1 MAGASWPCVRLHP
14 APRRRPLDAPSCGR
28 RARRSGSVPG
38 AEACGYSTER
48 LLVGLPACHGRAGAV
63 ARCRRPT
70 RVAAQ
75 LLRGEVK
82 VACACLPEVAL
93 AVLRCCGHSAR
104 PSSGAVATARGMAR
118 RTGWLAGAA
127 GIRAHSQQLQ
137 PFSFRGFDGLI
148 LFVALRT
155 QGAGGAGSRRCR
167 GANGGVPVLFLL
179 HELAARGCPFL
190 RDLVALGLGSRCA
203 WDAASCLLHS
213 CGKQLL
219 AWSRPQ
225 GGGGGVAAWQSV
237 ACAIRAGVEACARP
251 AANAGSPLAVVQAP
265 LHALCPAVSCA
276 TTCPRR
282 RGKYQLKE
290 VLRILCFC
298 NCAYQGVMESMPM
311 NTRITVND
319 SEVILYSDDS
329 IASVGILHPRACHLE
344 HKPSSDRIGVDSSP
358 KRIPF
363 VCMALMKLSCTLM
376 LKINRP

>member
-70 RVAAQ
+70 RVAVGPAAPRRGEGGVRLFAGSRPRRPSVLWPQ
-75 LLRGEVK
+75 CTSLLR
-82 VACACLPEVAL
+82 
-93 AVLRCCGHSAR
+93 RCGHSPR
-104 PSSGAVATARGMAR
+104 YGAPNGVVGRCCRDKST
-118 RTGWLAGAA
+118 LAAA
-127 GIRAHSQQLQ
+127 PA
-137 PFSFRGFDGLI
+137 
-148 LFVALRT
+148 LFLP
-155 QGAGGAGSRRCR
+155 RRCR